1 MEPQQPQQMPKPAY
15 SQPRPGRVPAGHTAP
30 VTPEIEAKHQ
40 KSKRDFPML
49 RLSTGEYVIE
59 EVNRH
64 PIGIVSIWL
73 FTGFIL
79 LVILAVMPM
88 YAMNQEFI
96 AKLFL
101 VEVAQLPNPAILTV
115 PVLILAAFVTLGG
128 IIATIVYRGNR
139 FYLTTE
145 SVIQHVQYS
154 LFNTKQQIVNLINV
168 EDASMTQNGIIEQ
181 VLNYGTL
188 RLSTQGEETIYHFRF
203 VAHPKK
209 VVDDV
214 NDAMEEAV
222 RRLDAAPYPP
232 SEL

>member
-1 MEPQQPQQMPKPAY
+1 MQPQQPQQMPPRPH
-15 SQPRPGRVPAGHTAP
+15 SQPRPGRVPAGYNAP
-30 VTPEIEAKHQ
+30 ITPEIQAKHEH
-40 KSKRDFPML
+40 SKRDFPQL
-49 RLSTGEYVIE
+49 RLSAGEYVIE
-59 EVNRH
+59 EVDRH

-79 LVILAVMPM
+79 LVILSILPM
-88 YAMNQEFI
+88 YSMNQAFI

-101 VEVAQLPNPAILTV
+101 VEISQLPNPALLTI

-203 VAHPKK
+203 VARPKK

>member
-1 MEPQQPQQMPKPAY
+1 MAMQPQQPAPRPH
-15 SQPRPGRVPAGHTAP
+15 SQPRPGRVPAGFVAAI
-30 VTPEIEAKHQ
+30 TPEVQAKHEQ
-40 KSKRDFPML
+40 SKVAFPQL
-49 RLSTGEYVIE
+49 RLSAGEYVIE
-59 EVNRH
+59 EVDRH
-64 PIGIVSIWL
+64 PIGIISIWI
-73 FTGFIL
+73 FTGFIM
-79 LVILAVMPM
+79 LVILSILPM
-88 YAMNQEFI
+88 YTMNQAFI
-96 AKLFL
+96 AQLFL
-101 VEVAQLPNPAILTV
+101 TDVNSLPNPAILTV
-115 PVLILAAFVTLGG
+115 PVFILTAFVALGG

-168 EDASMTQNGIIEQ
+168 EDASQTQNGIIEQ

-203 VAHPKK
+203 VANPKK

-232 SEL
+232 TEL